1 MRRLILATAALA
13 ACTAAPAFAQTTPS
27 ITFYELPAYLGKSV
41 TVREPVAN
49 LVSTS
54 IARRAQSARVTGD
67 WTVCTAADY
76 EGSCR
81 QLSANAPALAI
92 TGLAKKVV
100 SLRPTETG
108 NEEYSDGTSTSASTG
123 TATATATGAISAARL
138 ADLDVGAGTEGQD
151 TEYFARPQL
160 STQQVSAGSSDRTSA
175 DAFCRLAGYASSAY
189 SGRARVQTSNLLDAG
204 TGATARGYALRDVLC
219 RR

>member
-81 QLSANAPALAI
+81 QLTANTPALAL

-108 NEEYSDGTSTSASTG
+108 NEEYSAGTSTNAGTG
-123 TATATATGAISAARL
+123 TATTATGTISAARL

-160 STQQVSAGSSDRTSA
+160 ATQQVSAGSSDRNSA

-204 TGATARGYALRDVLC
+204 TGATTRGYALRDVLC